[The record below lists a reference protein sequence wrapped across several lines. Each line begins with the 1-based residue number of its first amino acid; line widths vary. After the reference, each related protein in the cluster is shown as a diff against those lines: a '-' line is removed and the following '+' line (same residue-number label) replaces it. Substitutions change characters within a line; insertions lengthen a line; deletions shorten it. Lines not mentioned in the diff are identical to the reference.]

1 MVNTLVSPP
10 AFPNAVTIKD
20 CYHHLATLHATFYAS
35 SSAHPAAKQSNEI
48 IPIATLVNN
57 TGAQASVPPQFT
69 TNVTL
74 PTNTVEVYAEI
85 YASGNGNEEF
95 WVRFTFWRFTEAILN

>member
-1 MVNTLVSPP
+1 MANMLVSPP
-10 AFPNAVTIKD
+10 AFPNIVFINDYCAS
-20 CYHHLATLHATFYAS
+20 ATLHATFYAS
-35 SSAHPAAKQSNEI
+35 SSTHPAAKQSNEI
-48 IPIATLVNN
+48 IPIATLANN

-85 YASGNGNEEF
+85 YASGNGDEEF
-95 WVRFTFWRFTEAILN
+95 WVGLSLLASNSLGPC